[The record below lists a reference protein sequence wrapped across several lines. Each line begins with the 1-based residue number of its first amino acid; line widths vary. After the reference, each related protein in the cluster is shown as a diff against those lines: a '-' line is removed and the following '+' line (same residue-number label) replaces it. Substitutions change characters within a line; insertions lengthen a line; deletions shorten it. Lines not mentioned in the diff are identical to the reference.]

1 MKASRSTGV
10 KESRRSEFEAIQ
22 QRSIYSFREIANESH
37 RLRPDA
43 SRRDHVP
50 PPSTFGLQSFL
61 VIMRKA
67 LFLDRDGV
75 LDELVWHQAT
85 AEWGAPLTP
94 GQLILRLGVREA
106 LVAARQS
113 GWLLFV
119 VTNQPDAAKGKT
131 SLESL
136 REVHQELVGQLGHAP
151 IEEFF
156 YCFHQSSD
164 GCDCRKPSPR
174 FVLEAAGRYGID
186 LAASWF
192 VGDSDSDIECGIR
205 AGCRTALIQYE
216 HSSSRRGAQRADLIC
231 DGLGDFV
238 TTLIRRSGD

>member
-1 MKASRSTGV
+1 MM
-10 KESRRSEFEAIQ
+10 
-22 QRSIYSFREIANESH
+22 
-37 RLRPDA
+37 
-43 SRRDHVP
+43 
-50 PPSTFGLQSFL
+50 
-61 VIMRKA
+61 MRKA

-75 LDELVWHQAT
+75 LDELVWHEAT
-85 AEWGAPLTP
+85 EEWGAPLTP
-94 GQLILRLGVREA
+94 EQVILRPGVREA
-106 LVAARQS
+106 LVAARQA

-119 VTNQPDAAKGKT
+119 VTNQPDAAKGKA
-131 SLESL
+131 SLQSL
-136 REVHQELVGQLGHAP
+136 REVHQELAGQLNHAP

-164 GCDCRKPSPR
+164 ACDCRKPSPR
-174 FVLEAAGRYGID
+174 FVLEAAGRYGVD

-231 DGLGDFV
+231 HGLGDFV